1 MRNNNLLLSQHKLIN
16 TFSGEAGKTLAGV
29 DRSTVFPTQE
39 TEEKTTGIIQKP
51 DIPPG
56 YKPIINRRGAVV
68 LPFGGELPLDN
79 LFANYEVNKKGLPKE
94 VIDFVEPFRQ
104 FFNEDGIMM
113 EPKRDM
119 FPAGEQGD
127 MLFKRLN
134 TIFRV
139 LTPEDMDLAT
149 LGGYGVIDSQ
159 NFTFPVPKEKT
170 FIDPSQ
176 LKKKDTKDKK

>member
-1 MRNNNLLLSQHKLIN
+1 MI
-16 TFSGEAGKTLAGV
+16 
-29 DRSTVFPTQE
+29 
-39 TEEKTTGIIQKP
+39 
-51 DIPPG
+51 
-56 YKPIINRRGAVV
+56 
-68 LPFGGELPLDN
+68 
-79 LFANYEVNKKGLPKE
+79 
-94 VIDFVEPFRQ
+94 
-104 FFNEDGIMM
+104 

-119 FPAGEQGD
+119 FPVGEQGD

-159 NFTFPVPKEKT
+159 NFRFPIFKEKT